1 MLVAQV
7 FSLLERGTV
16 IHFVKYADSQIPPRE
31 ANWSSSDRMESVFV
45 RSLALSPAHAADCLT
60 SASRTTSDGT
70 FAVASTTEGVI
81 RVYAASCA
89 ALLHEFASIHRHIY
103 ALHYTSFSDSFVTLE
118 SDAVDQDAPES
129 ETFLC
134 VYHDWRARKMVRGYT
149 LPLGVLESPSSQR
162 KADCVAVCSFTGRV
176 VVAMGTVINIW
187 QCSRGFF
194 EHVMELT
201 VDMSQQH
208 AFRQVEHV
216 AIHGVYLAYASQTEV
231 RVMEIHVRHT
241 SEGGSEDSTTASA
254 AASSSKSGSASP
266 KTPLRLGALA
276 SGAGGSSSS
285 SSSDHRSVPDD
296 ADDCVSIRHKRS
308 MNELFIEVPLSCPVY
323 NKVAEEQPDR
333 GMFNEPEQEPVPVVW
348 GRNDAQQEAWN
359 LAGLV
364 KSQDVRMNQAMAYFV
379 RENDVTVLLQRFLPP
394 NHSVK
399 SIKFLPETIDN
410 RVCVEARS
418 YTRLL
423 VATERHAFVYYFLS
437 TEADSTRKQ
446 MSKKILGKGERTKS
460 RGMHKPIKVG
470 SRTMTE
476 PVSCGLNG
484 EEDDEQDTA
493 ESGRVMMQYSFTSPV
508 SSITANSSFLFVAT
522 LTGVQVWS
530 IWSPCH
536 YVAASR
542 VLNTALIPQ
551 PSQPQLLCTQPIPF
565 PAAQLAALDSYVI
578 LLPDRGSEVD
588 EFRPQP
594 KDFFIRMGSLI
605 APERLPEAEFEL
617 RRTHQLEQQQIL
629 DPSVMIFQ
637 QSPPSLIFSYVRQGV
652 LSDEGMQPHEID
664 LLLSLF
670 SLYRYRAD
678 VGKGLLQQ
686 HEDDPTTRNGMG
698 DKKELLAL
706 ELETK
711 LYESLAK
718 ECAADLAGIFI
729 SKPHRNLSRAVLLFV
744 ASNVPSREVMQRL
757 QQIIEDGN
765 QEEVV
770 KATGKYLEAFVFPSA
785 ESRSLLGLK
794 GRGKDSTEGE
804 EEETFTR
811 TVLLYYGKYAPEQ
824 LARLVIE
831 SSLVWTLDDVEY
843 ALNELINS
851 SEDSVRA
858 KVARLVLILRAMSF
872 SEEDWEA
879 YKQSASSSSLQ
890 LAELSSYESMCES
903 VQDMLVNHLDEL
915 VNLCVTNS
923 DLLVQFE
930 ESTGA
935 DDDGSKPQRLLA
947 SSLSQALLDI
957 DALVFLKI
965 IQQIFHNAIRRQEG
979 LASTLLFCLGL
990 VGAAAEPSMKRI
1002 DQVMATS
1009 ATAVPLL
1016 AWEPTPF
1023 DPKQV
1028 FVIRVLI
1035 FILQACPSLE
1045 ILMEKEEIMEDEDDL
1060 RLVKAAVAMELLRL
1074 CVGLSTAL
1082 PKAKLP
1088 EEFDEAIVVPL
1099 MDLLQDVNTANVFV
1113 NHATLPDWVQEYLT
1127 MRCLPADDGV
1137 SSQLAHVLQF
1147 LYKYALLVL
1156 QEKTVIPP
1164 QSIITVLELPQ
1175 AGVDAKPS
1183 CP

>member
-1 MLVAQV
+1 M
-7 FSLLERGTV
+7 
-16 IHFVKYADSQIPPRE
+16 
-31 ANWSSSDRMESVFV
+31 

-241 SEGGSEDSTTASA
+241 SEGCEDSATAST
-254 AASSSKSGSASP
+254 ASSSKSGSASP

-276 SGAGGSSSS
+276 AGGGSLSS

-296 ADDCVSIRHKRS
+296 ADDCISIRHKRS
-308 MNELFIEVPLSCPVY
+308 MDELFIEVPVTCPVY
-323 NKVAEEQPDR
+323 NKVALEQPDR
-333 GMFNEPEQEPVPVVW
+333 GMFSDPEQEPVPVVW

-359 LAGLV
+359 VAGLV
-364 KSQDVRMNQAMAYFV
+364 KSQDVRMNQAMSYFV

-399 SIKFLPETIDN
+399 AIKFLPETIDN

-446 MSKKILGKGERTKS
+446 MTKKILGKGERTKS

-470 SRTMTE
+470 SRTLTE
-476 PVSCGLNG
+476 PVSCVLNG
-484 EEDDEQDTA
+484 EEDEQDTA

-578 LLPDRGSEVD
+578 LLPDRSREVD

-617 RRTHQLEQQQIL
+617 RRTHQLEHQQIL

-678 VGKGLLQQ
+678 VGKRLLQQ

-718 ECAADLAGIFI
+718 ECAADLAGIFT

-744 ASNVPSREVMQRL
+744 ASNVPSREVMLRL

-785 ESRSLLGLK
+785 ESRPVLGLK
-794 GRGKDSTEGE
+794 GRGKDSTEDD

-824 LARLVIE
+824 LARLVID
-831 SSLVWTLDDVEY
+831 SSLVWTLDDVEF

-851 SEDSVRA
+851 SEGSVRT

-872 SEEDWEA
+872 PEEDWEA
-879 YKQSASSSSLQ
+879 YKEAASSTPSSSQ
-890 LAELSSYESMCES
+890 LVELSSYESMCES
-903 VQDMLVNHLDEL
+903 VQDMLTNHLDEL

-935 DDDGSKPQRLLA
+935 DADDNKQRRLLA

-979 LASTLLFCLGL
+979 LASTLLFCLSL

-1002 DQVMATS
+1002 AQVMATS
-1009 ATAVPLL
+1009 ATAAEPM

-1023 DPKQV
+1023 DPRQV

-1035 FILQACPSLE
+1035 FILRACPSLE

-1060 RLVKAAVAMELLRL
+1060 RLVKAAVSIELLRL

-1082 PKAKLP
+1082 PKDKHP
-1088 EEFDEAIVVPL
+1088 EEFDEAIAVPL

-1127 MRCLPADDGV
+1127 MRCLPADDGS

-1147 LYKYALLVL
+1147 LYKYALLLL
-1156 QEKTVIPP
+1156 QEKALIPP
-1164 QSIITVLELPQ
+1164 QSIITALELPQ
-1175 AGVDAKPS
+1175 AGADVKPS
-1183 CP
+1183 SPWHLENDFAALLVLLTLPRVSRYHTCICTVLEFMGSQ